1 MNNKQE
7 LPTSTDVLVVGAG
20 PAGMTLAVSLKQL
33 GVDCVVIDQLPSP
46 PDDTRAAFV
55 QPRTLEYVRRLQLAG
70 PMIDD
75 GLKGRGFTMADRE
88 HDLVRVP
95 YDTVDSPYPFLLII
109 GQWQTQRH
117 LDRRFGEL
125 GGSVLRG
132 VRLLN
137 LQPEFPGSAAT
148 VVDSD
153 GALRVINARFIA
165 GCDGVWSRVR
175 NQLGIGFPGSSPEQM
190 FAVADVKLPG
200 WPSDR
205 VEPAFT
211 LSPHGMLIG
220 SPLPGDDMARVV
232 ASVRPGTPAPTQHD
246 VNDLIQTR
254 GPNWMRN
261 RKVEEVL
268 SSATWHVHERVATQ
282 FQHDN
287 TFLLGDAAHTHSP
300 AGGQGMNTGIQD
312 AANLA
317 WKLHHVLSLGAPVS
331 LLDTYDAERRPNAQ
345 KLIEFTHQITMVA
358 TITGHKERQLRD
370 GILAAIS
377 DVPGVTEALSLRFSQ
392 IAIGYGDSNEPFAP
406 GTRVNPDT
414 IDADDLAWTLLT
426 PGAAPPDLPPAFNVT
441 VSNDVS
447 HPVAVRPDGV
457 VASAE
462 LVHELFGFNLAR
474 VAVASNEVHPPTDL
488 VSQQLVT
495 HAAPAQHGGA
505 R

>member
-7 LPTSTDVLVVGAG
+7 LPKSTDVLVVGAG
-20 PAGMTLAVSLKQL
+20 PAGMTLAISLKQL

-55 QPRTLEYVRRLQLAG
+55 QPRTLEYLRRLHVSD
-70 PMIDD
+70 PMVDD
-75 GLKGRGFTMADRE
+75 GLKGRGFAMADRE
-88 HDLVRVP
+88 HDLIRVP

-117 LDRRFGEL
+117 LDQRFAEL

-137 LQPEFPGSAAT
+137 LAPEFPGSAAT

-153 GALRVINARFIA
+153 GALRVINARFVA

-175 NQLGIGFPGSSPEQM
+175 DQLGIGFPGSSPAQM

-200 WPSDR
+200 WPADR

-211 LSPHGMLIG
+211 LSPHGMLIV
-220 SPLPGDDMARVV
+220 SPLPGGDMARVV
-232 ASVRPGTPAPTQHD
+232 ASAPPGTPAPTLQD

-254 GPNWMRN
+254 GPSWMRN
-261 RKVEEVL
+261 RKVEEVR

-282 FQHDN
+282 FQHGN

-317 WKLHHVLSLGAPVS
+317 WKLHHALTGRAAEQVLDS
-331 LLDTYDAERRPNAQ
+331 YDAERRPVAHG
-345 KLIEFTHQITMVA
+345 LIAFTSQLMQLA
-358 TITGHKERQLRD
+358 TVGDPH
-370 GILAAIS
+370 LAALRNQALFAAAG
-377 DVPGVTEALSLRFSQ
+377 VPGVTDWLATKLSQLD
-392 IAIGYGDSNEPFAP
+392 IGYPNPRAGDSLA
-406 GTRVNPDT
+406 GTRVDPR
-414 IDADDLAWTLLT
+414 IAQPQGLSWTLVL
-426 PGAAPPDLPPAFNVT
+426 PSGSPIPDLPADITVT
-441 VSNDVS
+441 TTAEVGRS
-447 HPVAVRPDGV
+447 VAVRPDGI
-457 VASAE
+457 AAD
-462 LVHELFGFNLAR
+462 R
-474 VAVASNEVHPPTDL
+474 DL
-488 VSQQLVT
+488 VGHFFGDVLNIADNDAMART
-495 HAAPAQHGGA
+495 PA
-505 R
+505 

>member
-1 MNNKQE
+1 MNNKHE
-7 LPTSTDVLVVGAG
+7 LPKSTDVLIIGAG
-20 PAGMTLAVSLKQL
+20 PAGMTLAISLKQL

-55 QPRTLEYVRRLQLAG
+55 QPRTLEYLRRLHVSDPL
-70 PMIDD
+70 IDD
-75 GLKGRGFTMADRE
+75 GLKGRGFAMADRE
-88 HDLVRVP
+88 HDLIRVP

-117 LDRRFGEL
+117 LDQRFAEL

-137 LQPEFPGSAAT
+137 LVPEFPGSAAT
-148 VVDSD
+148 VVDSG
-153 GALRVINARFIA
+153 GALRVINARFVA
-165 GCDGVWSRVR
+165 GCDGLHSRVR
-175 NQLGIGFPGSSPEQM
+175 DQLGIGFPGSSPAQM

-200 WPSDR
+200 WPADR

-232 ASVRPGTPAPTQHD
+232 ASAPPGTPAPTQHD

-254 GPNWMRN
+254 GPSWMRN

-268 SSATWHVHERVATQ
+268 SSATWHVQERVATQ
-282 FQHDN
+282 FQHGN

-317 WKLHHVLSLGAPVS
+317 WKLHNVLCLGAPES
-331 LLDTYDAERRPNAQ
+331 LLDSYDAERRPNAQ
-345 KLIEFTHQITMVA
+345 KLIEFTHQTTMVA
-358 TITGHKERQLRD
+358 TITGHKEQQMRD
-370 GILAAIS
+370 DILATIS
-377 DVPGVTEALSLRFSQ
+377 YVPGVIEALALRFSQ
-392 IAIGYGDSNEPFAP
+392 IATGYGDSNEPFAP

-414 IDADDLAWTLLT
+414 INADDLAWSLLT
-426 PGAAPPDLPPAFNVT
+426 PGASRSDLPAGFNVT
-441 VSNDVS
+441 ISKDVS
-447 HPVAVRPDGV
+447 QPVAVRPDGI
-457 VASAE
+457 VASTE

-474 VAVASNEVHPPTDL
+474 GCAGERLQPSPVTFPTR
-488 VSQQLVT
+488 S
-495 HAAPAQHGGA
+495 
-505 R
+505 